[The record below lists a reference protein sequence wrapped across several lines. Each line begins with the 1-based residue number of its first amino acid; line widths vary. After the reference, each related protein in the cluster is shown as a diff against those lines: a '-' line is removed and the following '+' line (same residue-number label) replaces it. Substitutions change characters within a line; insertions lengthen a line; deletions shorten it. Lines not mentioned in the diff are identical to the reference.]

1 MSGQRNLTEVLKS
14 LQISC
19 DNIEYGFG
27 TIKTNAIELTSEIL
41 GTFKETEGLTV
52 IAQKEYLEKNNIHHE
67 GIYAKLTIEV
77 HTSLELVGL
86 TAVLAKQLGE
96 NNISA
101 NVIAGY
107 FHDHIFVQYDLREKA
122 IVALNHLKEHKQA

>member
-1 MSGQRNLTEVLKS
+1 MSGQTNLSEVLKS
-14 LQISC
+14 LQIIC

-27 TIKTNAIELTSEIL
+27 TIKSNSIELNNEIL

-52 IAQKEYLEKNNIHHE
+52 IAQKAYLEKNNIHHE
-67 GIYAKLTIEV
+67 GTYAKLTIEV
-77 HTSLELVGL
+77 HTSLELVGF

-101 NVIAGY
+101 NVVAGF
-107 FHDHIFVQYDLREKA
+107 FHDHIFVQYDLRKKA
-122 IVALNHLKEHKQA
+122 ITALHLLKEFE

>member
-1 MSGQRNLTEVLKS
+1 MPGQTNLSEVLKS

-19 DNIEYGFG
+19 DNIQYGFG
-27 TIKTNAIELTSEIL
+27 MTKSDSIELNNEIL
-41 GTFKETEGLTV
+41 GTFKEIEGLTV
-52 IAQKEYLEKNNIHHE
+52 IAQKEYLEKNNIQHE
-67 GIYAKLTIEV
+67 GAYAKLTIEV

-101 NVIAGY
+101 NVVAGY
-107 FHDHIFVQYDLREKA
+107 FHDHIFVQYNVHEKA
-122 IVALNHLKEHKQA
+122 IAALNLLKESKF